1 MFNTYQAYTA
11 SEFLKGFCSCFII
24 EIRTELVRDK
34 SMPASHCVVQ
44 DCNNGS
50 NPREGI
56 SLHNSPP
63 SGNVLLS
70 WKRFMSSHR
79 KNFNSTGLFVVCSEH
94 ITDECFA
101 RSYHV
106 EASVKRLVQGAIP
119 SVWKKNLKK
128 IYFLVIV
135 AL

>member
-1 MFNTYQAYTA
+1 MPERFLQLFVFTNTI
-11 SEFLKGFCSCFII
+11 K
-24 EIRTELVRDK
+24 IRTELVRDK
-34 SMPASHCVVQ
+34 SMPASRCVVQ

-63 SGNVLLS
+63 SGTVLSS
-70 WKRFMSSHR
+70 WKRFASLHC
-79 KNFNSTGLFVVCSEH
+79 KNFNPTDRFVVCSEH
-94 ITDECFA
+94 ITDECSA

-106 EASVKRLVQGAIP
+106 GGSMKRLVQGAIP
-119 SVWKKNLKK
+119 SVWKKKMK
-128 IYFLVIV
+128 TIYFLVIV